1 MPTSQMIVPPVVASF
16 KVIAF
21 YHDSEVSPR
30 SAAFVLFTETR
41 TTEEYQAVHTWY
53 CENPE
58 LRNNQI
64 SSILI
69 PPFQPS
75 KGYGTLKELELAG
88 DALSRLVWKETGCET
103 RFVIAKVLDDHDY
116 EQLFAT
122 YPDMC
127 VRAFSTES
135 DGVKA
140 VNRAV
145 VVPTESLGDTQ
156 SIGKLM
162 DADEQTIRDAAI
174 TMEESKPSSKKKI
187 SQVVEQM
194 VNTMKSVIGERQFS
208 LVKINICREYRA
220 QMFRTKDL
228 QAEGNEEGK
237 VE

>member
-1 MPTSQMIVPPVVASF
+1 MPTTQMKVPPVVASF
-16 KVIAF
+16 RVIAF

-41 TTEEYQAVHTWY
+41 TAEEYQAVQTWY

-103 RFVIAKVLDDHDY
+103 RFVITKVLDNHDY

-127 VRAFSTES
+127 VRAFSTKT

-156 SIGKLM
+156 SVGELM
-162 DADEQTIRDAAI
+162 DAGEQTIRDAVI
-174 TMEESKPSSKKKI
+174 EMEENKPSS
-187 SQVVEQM
+187 QGEMTQMMQAMVEK
-194 VNTMKSVIGERQFS
+194 VKSVVGERRFS
-208 LVKINICREYRA
+208 LVTINICREYRA
-220 QMFRTKDL
+220 QMFRTKD
-228 QAEGNEEGK
+228 QQSEETEEG
-237 VE
+237 